1 MDQPSRRAKILCTIG
16 PASSSPESLR
26 ALMDAGLDGARL
38 NFSHGSHEQHQETY
52 DRLRSAA
59 KELDRPLCILGDLQG
74 PKIRVGQMPEEGLK
88 LVRQQTLTLTV
99 DPACEGYDGER
110 VRVDYPRLA
119 DEANPGDRILIDDGE
134 LELVIE
140 HIEGPDIHT
149 RVVLDGVLKSRKGV
163 NLPESDLSIPSM
175 TDKDRI
181 DLKYALDMGV
191 DVIALSFVRAV
202 KDLEL
207 CRTLMREHGRV
218 VPLIAKVEKPE
229 AVQNLDDIVA
239 CADGVMVARGDL
251 GVEMGPEE
259 VPTIQKRLISA
270 CNNAGK
276 LVITATQ
283 MLDSMIRNPRPT
295 RAEAS
300 DVANA
305 ILDGSDVLMLSGETA
320 TGRYPL
326 RSVRTMDRIIRNA
339 EQSERFKSPPPK
351 RLHLNH
357 RANAIARAA
366 TVAGESLSEAR
377 GIVCYTG
384 SGGTAR
390 LMSSYRPDLPIY
402 AFTPERSTYN
412 SLALYWGVVP
422 VSFAPSTDD
431 GEHIFEDL
439 DRAVLKHEIVSK
451 GEMVIIAM
459 GWPIKARSSVNLLK
473 IHAIGE
479 ALEQGGKS

>member
-1 MDQPSRRAKILCTIG
+1 MEQPSRRAKILCTIG
-16 PASSSPESLR
+16 PASSNPESIR
-26 ALMDAGLDGARL
+26 ALMDAGLNGARL
-38 NFSHGSHEQHQETY
+38 NFSHGDHAQHQTVY
-52 DRLRSAA
+52 DTIRAAA
-59 KELDRPLCILGDLQG
+59 KEQNRAVCILGDLQG
-74 PKIRVGQMPEEGLK
+74 PKIRVGQLPEEGLR

-99 DPACEGYDGER
+99 DPACEGWDGER

-119 DEANPGDRILIDDGE
+119 DEANPGDRILLDDGE

-140 HIEGPDIHT
+140 HIEGPDIQT

-163 NLPESDLSIPSM
+163 NLPESDLSIPAM
-175 TDKDRI
+175 TDKDRV
-181 DLKYALDMGV
+181 DLKFALEMGV
-191 DVIALSFVRAV
+191 DVVALSFVRSTS
-202 KDLEL
+202 DLEL
-207 CRTLMREHGRV
+207 CRSLMREYGRV

-229 AVQNLDDIVA
+229 AVQNLEDIVKS
-239 CADGVMVARGDL
+239 ADGVMVARGDL

-305 ILDGSDVLMLSGETA
+305 ILDGSDVVMLSGETA
-320 TGRYPL
+320 TGRYPV
-326 RSVRTMDRIIRNA
+326 RAVRTMDRIIRNA

-357 RANAIARAA
+357 RSNAIARAA
-366 TVAGESLSEAR
+366 TIAGESLSEAR

-390 LMSSYRPDLPIY
+390 LMSSYRPELPIY
-402 AFTPERSTYN
+402 AFTPESATYN

-422 VSFAPSTDD
+422 IDFAPSTPD
-431 GEHIFEDL
+431 GEAIFEDL
-439 DRAVLKHEIVSK
+439 DRALLQRELVAQ
-451 GEMVIIAM
+451 GELVVIAM
-459 GWPIKARSSVNLLK
+459 GWPLKAKSSVNLLK

-479 ALEQGGKS
+479 ALSQAQGT